1 MLHCTSL
8 CLEDVVTASAQIPFP
23 QTHPLEVAPGLRALQ
38 SRGTIHRVHTQVGD
52 EAWLV
57 TGYTQVRHLLDD
69 DRLGRS
75 HPEPE
80 TAARTGE
87 SALFG
92 GPLGDFETEAADH
105 ARMRA
110 LLQPHF
116 SPKHLRAL
124 QPRVEALTTGLLDEL
139 AKQGPPADLHAKLA
153 LPLPILVICELLGV
167 PYGDRNQF
175 RTWTQD
181 VANVSDRA
189 RSEGALA
196 ELFGYGMTLVEHKRA
211 HPEDDVISR
220 LCATDGVS
228 DVEAAEMSMALL
240 FAGHETTVVQIGLG
254 ALLLLSTPDRW
265 RTLLADPAL
274 IPNAVEE
281 LLRATA
287 TGGGVGGIPRYAR
300 TDFDIDGVAIHA
312 GDLVLLD
319 IGAANHDL
327 AAFHDPDRFDMIRT
341 EAGHLTFGYGAHYC
355 IGAALARIELKTVFA
370 QLIPRF
376 PSMHLTVDPATL
388 TVRCDVLAGGLVELP
403 VAW

>member
-1 MLHCTSL
+1 LKSTQL
-8 CLEDVVTASAQIPFP
+8 P
-23 QTHPLEVAPGLRALQ
+23 
-38 SRGTIHRVHTQVGD
+38 RGTVHRVRTPVGD

-57 TGYTQVRHLLDD
+57 TDYGQVRRLLDD

-75 HPEPE
+75 HPEPAS
-80 TAARTGE
+80 AARTGE

-92 GPLGDFETEAADH
+92 GPLGNFETEAADH
-105 ARMRA
+105 ARMRT

-124 QPRVEALTTGLLDEL
+124 APRVEALTTGLLNEL
-139 AKQGPPADLHAKLA
+139 AEQGPPADLHARLA

-167 PYGDRNQF
+167 PYSDRGQF
-175 RTWTQD
+175 RAWAED
-181 VANVSDRA
+181 AGNVRDRA
-189 RSEGALA
+189 RSERGLA
-196 ELFGYGMTLVEHKRA
+196 ELFGYGSRLVGRKRA
-211 HPEDDVISR
+211 HPGDDVISR

-228 DVEAAEMSMALL
+228 DAEAATMSMFLL

-254 ALLLLSTPDRW
+254 ALLLLTNRDQWSA
-265 RTLLADPAL
+265 LLDNPAL

-281 LLRATA
+281 LLRAAA

-300 TDFDIDGVAIHA
+300 TDFDIDGVTIHA

-319 IGAANHDL
+319 IGSANHDP
-327 AAFHDPDRFDMIRT
+327 AVFADPEHTDVARK
-341 EAGHLTFGYGAHYC
+341 EATHLTFGYGARYC
-355 IGAALARIELKTVFA
+355 IGAPLARIELKMVFG

-388 TVRCDVLAGGLVELP
+388 LTRRDVLAGGLVELP
-403 VAW
+403 VSW

>member
-1 MLHCTSL
+1 MTSTRL
-8 CLEDVVTASAQIPFP
+8 PVHRIHTA
-23 QTHPLEVAPGLRALQ
+23 
-38 SRGTIHRVHTQVGD
+38 VGH

-57 TGYTQVRHLLDD
+57 TDYARVRQLLDD

-75 HPEPE
+75 HREPT
-80 TAARTGE
+80 TAARTGD

-92 GPLGDFETEAADH
+92 GPLGDFNTEAGDH

-124 QPRVEALTTGLLDEL
+124 IPKVDALTTGLLNEL
-139 AKQGPPADLHAKLA
+139 QEHGPPADLHAQLA

-167 PYGDRNQF
+167 PYADRDQF
-175 RTWTQD
+175 RAWAQD
-181 VANVSDRA
+181 AGNVRDND
-189 RSEGALA
+189 RSERGLA
-196 ELFGYGMTLVEHKRA
+196 ELFAYGRRLVEHKRA
-211 HPEDDVISR
+211 HPSDDVMSR

-228 DVEAAEMSMALL
+228 DDEAATMSMSLL

-254 ALLLLSTPDRW
+254 VVLLLTNREQWRALLDH
-265 RTLLADPAL
+265 PAQ

-281 LLRATA
+281 LLRAAT

-300 TDFDIDGVAIHA
+300 TDFDIDGVPIRA

-319 IGAANHDL
+319 ISAANHDPSV
-327 AAFHDPDRFDMIRT
+327 FTDPQRVDVGRRD
-341 EAGHLTFGYGAHYC
+341 GPHLTFGHGARYC
-355 IGAALARIELKTVFA
+355 IGAPLARIELKAVFT

-376 PSMHLTVDPATL
+376 PSLRLTVDPAQLPT
-388 TVRCDVLAGGLVELP
+388 RRDVLAGGLAELP
-403 VAW
+403 VSW